1 MTTTTHLDEGRLQ
14 ALLGQAIGD
23 IGALVQGPLV
33 RIGEELGLF
42 RALADDG
49 PLTTTELAAG
59 TGTAERYVREWVR
72 AMAAGGYVE
81 YHPDR
86 DRYGMNAEQVAVL
99 VDEESPVHLLG
110 GFESAMASHQQAARL
125 AAVFRTGDG
134 IGWHEHAPGVA
145 CGTGRFYGSS
155 YRANLVDG
163 WLPSLDGMVER
174 LRSGVLVADVA
185 CGVGVST
192 LLMARAF
199 PASTF
204 LGFDYHEDSV
214 EEARRNARAA
224 GLEDRVRFE
233 VARADDFPGRGY
245 SLVSVFDAFH
255 DLGDPGSAARHARDV
270 LTADGTLMLVEPRAS
285 DRVEENLHPLG
296 RLFYAASTLLC
307 TPNALSQGGRVALGA
322 QAGEAALREV
332 VTGAGFSRFRRA
344 TETPFNLVLE
354 ARP

>member
-1 MTTTTHLDEGRLQ
+1 MTTTTHLDETRLQ
-14 ALLGQAIGD
+14 SLLGQAIGD
-23 IGALVQGPLV
+23 IGALMHGPLV

-42 RALADDG
+42 RALADHG
-49 PLTTTELAAG
+49 PLTTAELADRAD
-59 TGTAERYVREWVR
+59 TAERYAREWVR
-72 AMAAGGYVE
+72 AMAAGGYVD
-81 YHPDR
+81 YDPHH
-86 DRYGMNAEQVAVL
+86 DRYGMSPEQVAVF

-110 GFESAMASHQQAARL
+110 GFESAMASHQQAPRL
-125 AAVFRTGDG
+125 AEAFRSGDG
-134 IGWHEHAPGVA
+134 IGWDEHAPGVA

-155 YRANLVDG
+155 YRANLVG
-163 WLPSLDGMVER
+163 SWLPALDGVVER
-174 LRSGVLVADVA
+174 LQAGALVADVG

-192 LLMARAF
+192 LLMSEAF
-199 PASTF
+199 PESTF
-204 LGFDYHEDSV
+204 LGFDYHEASV

-245 SLVSVFDAFH
+245 ALVTVFDAFH
-255 DLGDPGSAARHARDV
+255 DLGDPGAAARHAREV
-270 LTADGTLMLVEPRAS
+270 LAGDGTLMLVEPRAS

-307 TPNALSQGGRVALGA
+307 TPNALSQGGRDALGA